1 MANKIFNY
9 RYRASAS
16 AASYGTANFN
26 VQDVASYGSISSLVN
41 TTAGSQQRF
50 AYSLTTANQAG
61 VYEYGIGYLTSLGGG
76 LYQFARETSLSSS
89 QGDNSKINIQSAYGE
104 ITIDLIEP
112 NSNYSNYKRIN
123 SSSTLDNVNSTYF
136 VDATGN
142 LTLSLPAIATDAV
155 IIGLT
160 ITSLSGAEN
169 ERADAVTLDADGT
182 DTIANT
188 GTYVLSKKNDYIR
201 IISDVE
207 NSNWIVLDPIS
218 EAASSS
224 GPDGAVQLADGGI
237 LGYSTGLFYQNDA
250 LWIGGSGDNNAAV
263 KISSLG
269 SVFNIQSGNIDFAI
283 HSNGVG
289 NTFFVDASNNNVG
302 ISTNSPSDVLD
313 INVTGNKGLTVST
326 ITNGAT
332 PTIRLLNNDSSFVEG
347 VDIGRIDFVA
357 INDIDEN
364 ITYSRLISEAFDR
377 LDGSEE
383 GLIKLQ
389 VNNNST
395 LQTVA
400 VLSYNDIQ
408 IGPSNSVSGGIV
420 VGANNTN
427 KGDNVCLGYY
437 NDNCGTSSITIGN
450 QNTVQS
456 GAYACVIGTDHTV
469 TGSYLWVFGGS
480 GAEITGVNSTY
491 LLVDDNNYIKL
502 KNDQQQRIG
511 IYVDSTGTNFNIV
524 NTRISSTGT
533 QHAQGFLFTNSAGN
547 QVTGVLYGI
556 SVLDPTASSEDTR
569 FFVRVLE
576 NGSSKDILSM
586 SANNVNISNLSG
598 FDNSVLIG
606 SDLDVTG
613 TGPNIT
619 IVGLSNTISNNSGEN
634 TVVGYNNE
642 FTTSGNEHI
651 IVVGN
656 SNTVDENY
664 STTVGSSNQNSG
676 LYSSVVGYNNGIYGE
691 NISIVGANN
700 SVSGNNSSI
709 IGYQNNI
716 ENIGVYVIGQ
726 GNASAYSGVH
736 VLGNDVTATG
746 HNITYIKN
754 NTVVIT
760 GDYITFNT
768 TGIVNFNGTT
778 TLDGYALASSGDN
791 VSIFVNDKKYL
802 ESGVSSVSHLINDAG
817 YRTTDAYVTGI
828 NYNGTGTLV
837 LSTHS
842 GSVTGVLTNVAHSG
856 NNVSIFVNNT
866 GYITAND
873 YANPKLTFSLINTT
887 LTDIV
892 FSGAGTDND
901 NTPDLYVYKGFTYA
915 FDCDLGFP
923 FSIEYPQNT
932 LYTDGLTNN
941 TGVLSGVVLWTVR
954 HDTPEHIYYY
964 RQDNRAAVSGNIYV
978 V

>member
-26 VQDVASYGSISSLVN
+26 VLDVASYGIISSLVN
-41 TTAGSQQRF
+41 TTPGYQQRF
-50 AYSLTTANQAG
+50 AYNITTANQAG

-123 SSSTLDNVNSTYF
+123 SSSTLDPVNSTYF
-136 VDATGN
+136 VDAAGN

-155 IIGLT
+155 IIGLI
-160 ITSLSGAEN
+160 ITSLNGEEN
-169 ERADAVTLDADGT
+169 ERANAVTLDADGT
-182 DTIANT
+182 NTIANA
-188 GTYVLSKKNDYIR
+188 GTYVLSKRNNYIR

-218 EAASSS
+218 ETASSS
-224 GPDGAVQLADGGI
+224 GPDGAVQLADDGI
-237 LGYSTGLFYQNDA
+237 LGYSTGLFYQNDV
-250 LWIGGSGDNNAAV
+250 LWIGGSGNNNAAV

-269 SVFNIQSGNIDFAI
+269 SAFNIQSGNIDFAI
-283 HSNGVG
+283 NGSSQG
-289 NTFFVDASNNNVG
+289 NTFFVDAS
-302 ISTNSPSDVLD
+302 TNRIGVRTNTPSDILD
-313 INVTGNKGLTVST
+313 INVTDVGGITVGTSSDGV
-326 ITNGAT
+326 I
-332 PTIRLLNNDSSFVEG
+332 PTIKILNNDPLFTQG
-347 VDIGRIDFVA
+347 IDIGRIDF
-357 INDIDEN
+357 IGLNDIAEN
-364 ITYSRLISEAFDR
+364 VIYSRLISEAFDATE
-377 LDGSEE
+377 GSEE
-383 GLIKLQ
+383 GLVKLQ
-389 VNNNST
+389 VNNNSI
-395 LQTVA
+395 LQTIA
-400 VLSYNDIQ
+400 ILSYNDIQ
-408 IGPSNSVSGGIV
+408 IGPNNSISGGII

-450 QNTVQS
+450 QNIVQS
-456 GAYACVIGTDHTV
+456 GAYACVVGTEHTV

-480 GAEITGVNSTY
+480 GAEINDVNSTY
-491 LLVDDNNYIKL
+491 LLVDNNNYIKL

-511 IYVDSTGTNFNIV
+511 IYADSLGTNFNIV
-524 NTRISSTGT
+524 NTRISLTGT
-533 QHAQGFLFTNSAGN
+533 EHSQGFVFTNSAGV
-547 QVTGVLYGI
+547 QVTGVSYGI
-556 SVLDPTASSEDTR
+556 SILDPEASSEDTK
-569 FFVRVLE
+569 FFVKVLK
-576 NGSSKDILSM
+576 NGSSADILSM
-586 SANNVNISNLSG
+586 SANNVNISNASG

-606 SDLDVTG
+606 SNLEIVGD
-613 TGPNIT
+613 GPNIT
-619 IVGLSNTISNNSGEN
+619 IIGLSNTISNNSGEN

-664 STTVGSSNQNSG
+664 STTVGSSNENSG

-700 SVSGNNSSI
+700 SVAGNNSSI

-726 GNASAYSGVH
+726 GNISAYSGVH
-736 VLGNDVTATG
+736 ILGNDVTATG

-754 NTVVIT
+754 KTVVIT

-768 TGIVNFNGTT
+768 AGTVNFNGTT
-778 TLDGYALASSGDN
+778 TLDGSVLASSGDD
-791 VSIFVNDKKYL
+791 VSIFVNDKNYL

-817 YRTTDAYVTGI
+817 YLTTDAYVTGI
-828 NYNGTGTLV
+828 NYNGAGRLV

-842 GSVTGVLTNVAHSG
+842 GSVTGILTGAAHTG
-856 NNVSIFVNNT
+856 NNVSIFINDA

-873 YANPKLTFSLINTT
+873 YANPKLTFN
-887 LTDIV
+887 LTNSSALEIR
-892 FSGAGTDND
+892 FSGAGTNND
-901 NTPDLYVYKGFTYA
+901 NTPDIYVY
-915 FDCDLGFP
+915 
-923 FSIEYPQNT
+923 I
-932 LYTDGLTNN
+932 
-941 TGVLSGVVLWTVR
+941 R
-954 HDTPEHIYYY
+954 I
-964 RQDNRAAVSGNIYV
+964 
-978 V
+978 